1 MRNDPSPKKRIP
13 EVLRNRTFKLRN
25 TMILYINS
33 KEKTIVAQ
41 LPAAPYE
48 VRTICDAA
56 LRSRPAVVSVI
67 DVSSQVGNL
76 ADHLSNV
83 VLEYDTIDKFNTL
96 AEKIGRMN
104 PWKQW
109 TFSGALSIENVSSLD
124 QALYVADHLENYT
137 FIPKQQKKSS
147 AGTVGVYTVHGYVQ
161 RRVS

>member
-1 MRNDPSPKKRIP
+1 
-13 EVLRNRTFKLRN
+13 
-25 TMILYINS
+25 MILYINS
-33 KEKTIVAQ
+33 KGKTIVAQ

-56 LRSRPAVVSVI
+56 LRSRPAAVSVI
-67 DVSSQVGNL
+67 DVGSQVGNL

-83 VLEYDTIDKFNTL
+83 VLEYDTIDKFNAL

-137 FIPKQQKKSS
+137 FIPRQKKKSS
-147 AGTVGVYTVHGYVQ
+147 AGTVGVYTARGYVQ